1 MRILEED
8 AHHEEDEKIL
18 TIKIIVLFAMI
29 LAASMVFVPY
39 SSMLNEDDEV
49 VDLKQKKK
57 SCKG

>member
-39 SSMLNEDDEV
+39 SSMLNEDD
-49 VDLKQKKK
+49 
-57 SCKG
+57 